1 MALFSITL
9 AFTPPASALDATS
22 ALTPIE
28 EHGIFS
34 ENSPNYWEANP
45 ILSPENRQIL
55 YQWRQVQVIAL
66 LYKRCQGG
74 FGSIGIFRFQYY
86 SVSYSP

>member
-9 AFTPPASALDATS
+9 AFTSPASALDATS

-34 ENSPNYWEANP
+34 ENSPNYWEAKP
-45 ILSPENRQIL
+45 IFSERKGHSIAQI
-55 YQWRQVQVIAL
+55 
-66 LYKRCQGG
+66 
-74 FGSIGIFRFQYY
+74 FF
-86 SVSYSP
+86 